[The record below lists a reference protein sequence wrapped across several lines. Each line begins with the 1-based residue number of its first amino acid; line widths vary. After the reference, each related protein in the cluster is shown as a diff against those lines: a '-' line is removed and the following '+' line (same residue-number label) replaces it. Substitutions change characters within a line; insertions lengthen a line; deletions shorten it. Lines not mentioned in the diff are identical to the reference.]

1 MLLWFALPQLHR
13 SARCDAPQT
22 LRYYL
27 GSVNRHVT
35 ATGQMGFQVSVS
47 SPPPH
52 GAILIGDFALSQTA
66 EAFADKMREIDAGPS
81 YVSPIAPEG

>member
-1 MLLWFALPQLHR
+1 
-13 SARCDAPQT
+13 
-22 LRYYL
+22 
-27 GSVNRHVT
+27 
-35 ATGQMGFQVSVS
+35 MGFQVNAS

-52 GAILIGDFALSQTA
+52 CAILIGDFALSQTA